1 MTGNVVYST
10 PGVWE
15 TWYLIK
21 LKKPII
27 VSDNSN
33 LLDQKLQLPIIE
45 HLLSHIKVFENQAF
59 IELRKTRKT
68 SVKITKLR
76 PTLCKAKL
84 QEVGLSWKSIF

>member
-1 MTGNVVYST
+1 M
-10 PGVWE
+10 
-15 TWYLIK
+15 
-21 LKKPII
+21 
-27 VSDNSN
+27 
-33 LLDQKLQLPIIE
+33 QLPIIE

-84 QEVGLSWKSIF
+84 QEVGLS